1 MSENNTNSEW
11 QNREVASLWLNK
23 SQSGREYYN
32 GKMAITVNGKKVE
45 KDIVAF
51 PHVAENAD
59 DRKPNLKVYLSVPKD
74 GNGSNNNS
82 QSSDVDL

>member
-23 SQSGREYYN
+23 SASGREYYN
-32 GKMAITVNGKKVE
+32 GKMTITVNGKKVE

-51 PHVAENAD
+51 PYVAENAD

-74 GNGSNNNS
+74 GDNKSTTSSN
-82 QSSDVDL
+82 DVDF